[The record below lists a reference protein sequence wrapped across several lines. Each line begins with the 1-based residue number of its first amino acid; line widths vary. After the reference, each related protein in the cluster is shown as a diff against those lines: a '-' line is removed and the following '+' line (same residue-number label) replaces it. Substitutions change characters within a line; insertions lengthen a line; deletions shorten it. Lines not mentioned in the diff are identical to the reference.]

1 VLHLLYSRFFT
12 RALRR
17 CGYLD
22 LDEPFAGLFT
32 QGMVLHQTYQN
43 SAEEWL
49 FPKEV
54 NADAAGRLT
63 DTAGRPVAIGRLE
76 KMSKSKKN
84 VVDLDDIVDT
94 YGADT
99 ARLYLMSDSPPER
112 DLEWTETGIEGIWRY
127 VNRLWRMVS
136 EPAVELPPPGSTN
149 LGSAIP
155 AGLAAALVAL
165 RRQIHKTIAA
175 VTDDLDKFRF
185 NRAVARIRELTNALE
200 DLPAGEPGAGAVLRE
215 GLEAATRL
223 IGPMMPHLAEEMWQ
237 TLGHQGLIADAPW
250 PTADPDLARDDAVTI
265 AVQVN
270 GKLRGTIDLP
280 RDAAT
285 EAVEEAALA
294 LPQVMRFLDGRA
306 PKRVVVV
313 PNRIVS
319 VVA

>member
-1 VLHLLYSRFFT
+1 MS
-12 RALRR
+12 
-17 CGYLD
+17 
-22 LDEPFAGLFT
+22 
-32 QGMVLHQTYQN
+32 
-43 SAEEWL
+43 
-49 FPKEV
+49 
-54 NADAAGRLT
+54 
-63 DTAGRPVAIGRLE
+63 AGRPVTAGRTE

-84 VVDLDDIVDT
+84 VVGLDDIVDT

-99 ARLYLMSDSPPER
+99 ARLYLLSDSPPER

-136 EPAVELPPPGSTN
+136 EPAAALPQAGT
-149 LGSAIP
+149 AMA
-155 AGLAAALVAL
+155 AGLSPALVAL
-165 RRQIHKTIAA
+165 RRQIHKTIAT

-200 DLPAGEPGAGAVLRE
+200 DLPAGEPGAGTVLRE
-215 GLEAATRL
+215 GLEAATLL

-237 TLGHQGLIADAPW
+237 TLGHEGLIADAPW
-250 PTADPDLARDDAVTI
+250 PAADPDLTRDEAVTI

-280 RDAAT
+280 RDTASA
-285 EAVEEAALA
+285 AVEAAALA
-294 LPQVMRFLDGRA
+294 LPQVVRFLDGKA
-306 PKRVVVV
+306 PKKVVVV